1 MKPAIKQRATLGRR
15 VSAFALALTLTLPA
29 AAASLT
35 DPGSTPA
42 AKSQFAGGAAPAWDQ
57 SSLPDWALESARLAA
72 IVNLDPGPQEY
83 VESSSMTSGAFEHH
97 DLPHWPCIE
106 VPEPKQ
112 ALLVA
117 CGLLFL
123 FLLIKNSLKTC

>member
-1 MKPAIKQRATLGRR
+1 MKPAIKHRAALGRR
-15 VSAFALALTLTLPA
+15 VATLALILTFALPA

-42 AKSQFAGGAAPAWDQ
+42 AKSQFAGGAAPALDQ

-83 VESSSMTSGAFEHH
+83 VESTSLTSGAF
-97 DLPHWPCIE
+97 
-106 VPEPKQ
+106 
-112 ALLVA
+112 
-117 CGLLFL
+117 
-123 FLLIKNSLKTC
+123 